1 MTPSSKTRRLIGSA
15 LSKFLLRIRYCR
27 ELILSCSGGSEIVHR
42 AMTEVLTSKPVL
54 YQRATVFEESDD
66 GNSITV
72 TFDGRRNPNP
82 SAQTVAKRKYSNII
96 STMTFACLRMVDLKN
111 AGLNYGQKNAIK
123 SLMYTPSIKV
133 GMQFKSAWWE
143 RLGIVG
149 GQSSTDLPIR
159 DCVYPS

>member
-1 MTPSSKTRRLIGSA
+1 MN
-15 LSKFLLRIRYCR
+15 
-27 ELILSCSGGSEIVHR
+27 EIL
-42 AMTEVLTSKPVL
+42 ATKPVL
-54 YQRATVFEESDD
+54 HQRATVIEESDD

-82 SAQTVAKRKYSNII
+82 NAQTVTKRKYSNVI
-96 STMTFACLRMVDLKN
+96 STMTFGCLRMVDLKN

-123 SLMYTPSIKV
+123 TLMYTPAIKI

-159 DCVYPS
+159 DCVYPSYVPAPLRLTSFAF